1 MNSASTDDYA
11 MGRSKT
17 EEERLQLQSAFLEP
31 STRRLFELA
40 GIGPGMKVLDVG
52 SGAGDVA
59 MLVARLVGPS
69 GRVVGVDLN
78 PDIVETARHRV
89 RAVGYANVTFVAG
102 DVAETPLD
110 GDFDAIVGRLI
121 LIHLPDP
128 VGTLRQLMS
137 HLKPGGIVAFQEL
150 NRLDPIKAYPTTAL
164 TEKVSGW
171 IYQSL
176 SFAVGDVRDDTHLHR
191 ILLDAGLSTPQI
203 LVDTPAGCSRGFLEE
218 FTTYATETLRS
229 VLPRVFRAGLAT
241 EAEVGID
248 TLATRWRDE
257 LLANRSMVRGGLF
270 SGAWARRV

>member
-52 SGAGDVA
+52 SGAGDTA

-78 PDIVETARHRV
+78 PAIVETARRRA
-89 RAVGYANVTFVAG
+89 RAVGVANVRFIAG
-102 DVAETPLD
+102 DVREIALD
-110 GDFDAIVGRLI
+110 NDFDAVVGRLI

-128 VGTLRQLMS
+128 VAVLRQLVP
-137 HLKPGGIVAFQEL
+137 HLKPGGVIAIQEL
-150 NRLDPIKAYPTTAL
+150 DRLDPVKAYPTTDL
-164 TEKVSGW
+164 TEKVSTW
-171 IYQSL
+171 IYRGL
-176 SFAVGDVRDDTHLHR
+176 DLAVGEVQPDTHLHR
-191 ILLDAGLSTPQI
+191 IFLNAGLAAPQ
-203 LVDTPAGCSRGFLEE
+203 LVVDGGGGCTAAFLEE

-229 VLPRVFRAGLAT
+229 LLPLVIRGGLAT

-257 LLANRSMVRGGLF
+257 LLANRSMARGGLF
-270 SGAWARRV
+270 FGAWSRS